1 MAVPSATHTV
11 PLGRSVESRLES
23 VLWQE
28 DGRVHWSRRHI
39 VISLISDCQL
49 TIHEERQVQYL
60 IEKLCGICQSINYC
74 RRPSA
79 IVCDME
85 TKFELLE

>member
-1 MAVPSATHTV
+1 MAVPSATHAV

-39 VISLISDCQL
+39 VISLIRDCQL
-49 TIHEERQVQYL
+49 TV
-60 IEKLCGICQSINYC
+60 KNDKCSIRLRNC
-74 RRPSA
+74 AAFASLST
-79 IVCDME
+79 IVVDP
-85 TKFELLE
+85 LQ